1 MAENGTERLLGT
13 IIAKLDAAD
22 QKHKDFREDIKQ
34 LYGATG
40 KNENAVG
47 KAHTRLDDMKDDIK
61 TIQKKSM
68 LAGGGSGVGSSAIM
82 IYLKDLLFGGG
93 N

>member
-1 MAENGTERLLGT
+1 MGENGTERLLGT

-34 LYGATG
+34 LYGETG
-40 KNENAVG
+40 KNSNDVG
-47 KAHTRLDDMKDDIK
+47 TAHTRIDDMKEDIS
-61 TIQKKSM
+61 TIQKKSTI
-68 LAGGGSGVGSSAIM
+68 LGGGAGGMLGIAGAFV
-82 IYLKDLLFGGG
+82 KDLFGG

>member
-1 MAENGTERLLGT
+1 MGENGTERLLGT

-34 LYGATG
+34 LYGETG
-40 KNENAVG
+40 KNSNDVG
-47 KAHTRLDDMKDDIK
+47 TAHTRIDDMKEDIS
-61 TIQKKSM
+61 TIQKKSTI
-68 LAGGGSGVGSSAIM
+68 LGGSAGGMLGIAGAFV
-82 IYLKDLLFGGG
+82 KDLFGG

>member
-1 MAENGTERLLGT
+1 MGENGTERLLGT

-34 LYGATG
+34 LYGETG
-40 KNENAVG
+40 KNSNDVG
-47 KAHTRLDDMKDDIK
+47 TAHTRIDDMKEDIS
-61 TIQKKSM
+61 TIQKKSTI
-68 LAGGGSGVGSSAIM
+68 LGGGAGGILGIAGAFV
-82 IYLKDLLFGGG
+82 KDLFGG